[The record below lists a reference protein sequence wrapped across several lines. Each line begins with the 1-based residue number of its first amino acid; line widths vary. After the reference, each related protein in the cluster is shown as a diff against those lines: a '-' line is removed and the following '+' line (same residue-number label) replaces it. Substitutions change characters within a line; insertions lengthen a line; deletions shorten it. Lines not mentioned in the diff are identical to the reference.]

1 MKYKKWDRRFSFATN
16 PRLLIVHANKYFFGQ
31 LLLKTK
37 TDQGKRFFF
46 FSFKKRRRKK
56 KGNQLISLFQKITHE
71 PNGKPTSKRQMF
83 DI

>member
-16 PRLLIVHANKYFFGQ
+16 PRLLIVHANKCFFGQ
-31 LLLKTK
+31 LLLKKK
-37 TDQGKRFFF
+37 TDEGKRI
-46 FSFKKRRRKK
+46 KKRRRR
-56 KGNQLISLFQKITHE
+56 GNQLISLFQKITHE

>member
-46 FSFKKRRRKK
+46 SFLKKEEERKK
-56 KGNQLISLFQKITHE
+56 GIS
-71 PNGKPTSKRQMF
+71 
-83 DI
+83 